1 MCVCVCARARVARV
15 LHGGIS
21 FNSEKR
27 KKISGD
33 QHRGKGAARGNL
45 VLEEGDFGARDQRGG
60 SGDVRFADFAWS
72 KKKKHSRKSAPYLIR
87 I

>member
-1 MCVCVCARARVARV
+1 VARV

-72 KKKKHSRKSAPYLIR
+72 KKKNILESQRPT
-87 I
+87 